1 MCEKS
6 SWPAPYCESLKADN
20 GQLPFLGSSLI
31 LVYMFRVFRGPTVYD
46 RILGLN
52 GISTKAIIVLTILGS
67 LNERLEMFVDI
78 ALGYAVLNIVSGLSV
93 AKYLEH
99 KETPEC

>member
-1 MCEKS
+1 MFTVYHF
-6 SWPAPYCESLKADN
+6 A
-20 GQLPFLGSSLI
+20 FLVLSVLI

-52 GISTKAIIVLTILGS
+52 GISTKAIILLTILGS

-78 ALGYAVLNIVSGLSV
+78 ALGYAVLNIVGGLSV
-93 AKYLEH
+93 AKYLEQ
-99 KETPEC
+99 KGTPEC